1 MIYIQKKKER
11 KKLNLLNFQL
21 KIKIRRNVP
30 SQITEH
36 LKIFKLNE
44 VYTLSSYIA
53 MWRNDFGY
61 HNIVSIGDHFAGLC
75 LITLIL
81 LRMRQ

>member
-1 MIYIQKKKER
+1 M
-11 KKLNLLNFQL
+11 
-21 KIKIRRNVP
+21 VP

-44 VYTLSSYIA
+44 VYTLSSYRA

-61 HNIVSIGDHFAGLC
+61 HNIVSIGESLC
-75 LITLIL
+75 WVMSYNSYFVKNEAVKLFIESVMMIYDKICSSYEFF
-81 LRMRQ
+81 